1 MEKIEKALSKKSIM
15 KCYLITLCIHNSI
28 AIGLKNCLLI
38 VDGLK
43 AGKCTFFRRK
53 FYYLFICLT
62 IYWVLTSFH
71 SFSSTIVDGK
81 GQNYHSNSLK
91 IPACLMIVI
100 AIALGCAY
108 KNSNLSTTLMVSAST
123 FLINPTE
130 NLELIFKTDSKGE
143 R

>member
-1 MEKIEKALSKKSIM
+1 
-15 KCYLITLCIHNSI
+15 
-28 AIGLKNCLLI
+28 
-38 VDGLK
+38 
-43 AGKCTFFRRK
+43 
-53 FYYLFICLT
+53 
-62 IYWVLTSFH
+62 
-71 SFSSTIVDGK
+71 
-81 GQNYHSNSLK
+81 
-91 IPACLMIVI
+91 MIVI